1 MGNEGQ
7 DQNNQGGGKNK
18 GGGGN
23 QQKNGVSLAA
33 NIDASQVSGWEPIK
47 VSMSGALK
55 NAFGF
60 IAAGLFIGLIGPSV
74 DKLFGVKPGAAVAAP
89 PKPPKPGQCAYEL
102 AQLKEKNPVAFQEQV
117 VSKFPD
123 LFPTNK
129 EG

>member
-23 QQKNGVSLAA
+23 APKNGVSLAA
-33 NIDASQVSGWEPIK
+33 NIDASQINGWEPIK

-89 PKPPKPGQCAYEL
+89 PKHKPGQCAYEL
-102 AQLKEKNPVAFQEQV
+102 AQFKKENPEGFKAIE
-117 VSKFPD
+117 SKFTD
-123 LFPTNK
+123 LFPANK